1 MKKWFFGEKKHLDQ
15 EKIDQDAQE
24 IENLRWLM
32 DHGTREEY
40 ELHVR
45 SLRPD
50 APEEQIQKMISA
62 FYQHRAE
69 REQELK
75 NAAALRRRS

>member
-15 EKIDQDAQE
+15 EKIEQEAQE
-24 IENLRWLM
+24 LENLRWLM
-32 DHGTREEY
+32 DNGTREQY

-45 SLRPD
+45 SQRPD
-50 APEEQIQKMISA
+50 ATEEQIQELITA
-62 FYQHRAE
+62 FYRRRAE